1 MKKFFCCCLL
11 AVVASVTVSAQIT
24 DSLGK
29 VCLVPAAREG
39 GFARYIDRRT
49 STKGYRM
56 TFIAVP
62 LIVGGAVMSVYDTDF
77 RRLRNGYVKSFHHD
91 YDDYL
96 QYAPAAL
103 LVGMKVCGVES
114 RSSWGR
120 MLVSDAFSAG
130 LMAAAVNSLKYSFRV
145 MRPDGS
151 TRNSFPS
158 GHTATAFMTATM
170 LHKEYGHRSPW
181 YSIGAY
187 TAATLTGLSRQMNN
201 KHWLSDVLVGAGIGI
216 LSTEVGYYLADLI
229 FKGRGITY
237 ARLPDRPFDPG
248 YKPSFFGLYLGLNL
262 TPGRYAL
269 EDGREV
275 SLSTGGTAGVEGA
288 WFITRHIGI
297 GGRATISN
305 MPLSVDKILQ
315 DESLDMIS
323 GYVGPFFSYP
333 LTCRWLVG
341 GKLLAGYVHYPS
353 CRLSDIRIGDKNGFG
368 FGTGLSVT
376 FLANHKFG
384 MKFSTDYDLVT
395 SGFVP
400 RGGIRHVLTLCGGA
414 SIMF

>member
-1 MKKFFCCCLL
+1 MKRSFLLCLS
-11 AVVASVTVSAQIT
+11 AVFLISGPVSAQIK
-24 DSLGK
+24 DSLGNE
-29 VCLVPAAREG
+29 CLIPAAESS
-39 GFARYIDRRT
+39 FSQYVDRRT

-56 TFIAVP
+56 TFVAVP
-62 LIVGGAVMSVYDTDF
+62 LILGGAVVSLYDTDF
-77 RRLRNGYVKSFHHD
+77 RRLRNGYVRSFHHD

-269 EDGREV
+269 EDGREA

-353 CRLSDIRIGDKNGFG
+353 CRLSDIRIGD
-368 FGTGLSVT
+368 
-376 FLANHKFG
+376 
-384 MKFSTDYDLVT
+384 
-395 SGFVP
+395 
-400 RGGIRHVLTLCGGA
+400 
-414 SIMF
+414 